1 MQQYKGQNDHHAGVR
16 AYEMLPDGIILEFQ
30 DHRTY
35 LYNYEKPG
43 KHHVEEMKRLAEA
56 GSGLTT
62 YVNQQVRENYCRKL

>member
-1 MQQYKGQNDHHAGVR
+1 MEQYKGQNDHHTGVR

-30 DHRTY
+30 DHSKY

-43 KHHVEEMKRLAEA
+43 KHHVEEMKRLAKT

-62 YVNQQVRENYCRKL
+62 YVNQHVRENFKRKL